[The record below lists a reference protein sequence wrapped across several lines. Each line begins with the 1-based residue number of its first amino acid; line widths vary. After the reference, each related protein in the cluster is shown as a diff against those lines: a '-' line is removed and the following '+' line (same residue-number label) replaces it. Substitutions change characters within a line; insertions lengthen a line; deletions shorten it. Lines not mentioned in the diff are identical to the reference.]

1 MSPTKII
8 AVLGAT
14 GNQGGSVADVF
25 LSSPGWSVRA
35 LTRNTTSAKAQALAS
50 RGAELVRADMDD
62 PATLSEAFAGVHA
75 IFAVSDFWGLYGD
88 PANKDRPAPGQP
100 LNVWAAE
107 HEVRQ
112 LKNVIDAAAEV
123 DSLER
128 FVFSGLSNATKW
140 SRGKYTHVYHFDSKA
155 RAEEYIRET
164 YPALWARTSVFQAGL
179 FLSNFVGNPIMRPV
193 KNKDGVAQ
201 FIGNIDVDVKLPFIA
216 AEEDSGHF
224 VKALVQEPAGKNV
237 IGYREWLTHRELAA
251 IFSQATGIP
260 AEAVQLPEGQ
270 SKVASPPE
278 LKLELDDNFA
288 YWNEFGYEARD
299 DPTVIHPRDLAT
311 LGKLDTVYNYFK
323 KFDWA
328 KILDEA

>member
-1 MSPTKII
+1 MSSTKVI

-25 LSSPGWSVRA
+25 LSAPGWTVRA
-35 LTRNTTSAKAQALAS
+35 LTRNTASPKAQSLAS

-62 PATLSEAFAGVHA
+62 PATLSPAFAGAHA

-88 PANKDRPAPGQP
+88 PANKGKPVPGQP

-107 HEVRQ
+107 HEVQQ
-112 LKNVIDAAAEV
+112 LKNVIDAAAKV

-128 FVFSGLSNATKW
+128 FVLSGLSNATKW
-140 SRGKYTHVYHFDSKA
+140 SGGKYTHVYHFDSKA
-155 RAEEYIRET
+155 RAEDYLRET
-164 YPALWARTSVFQAGL
+164 YPELWVKTSVFQAGL
-179 FLSNFVGNPIMRPV
+179 FLSNFVVNPIMRPV

-201 FIGNIDVDVKLPFIA
+201 FIGNIDVDVKFPFIA
-216 AEEDSGHF
+216 AEEDSGPF
-224 VKALVQEPAGKNV
+224 VKALVDEPAGKNV

-251 IFSQATGIP
+251 VFSQATGIP

-270 SKVASPPE
+270 SKVTSPPE

-288 YWNEFGYEARD
+288 YWNEFGYEGRD

-323 KFDWA
+323 KFDWN